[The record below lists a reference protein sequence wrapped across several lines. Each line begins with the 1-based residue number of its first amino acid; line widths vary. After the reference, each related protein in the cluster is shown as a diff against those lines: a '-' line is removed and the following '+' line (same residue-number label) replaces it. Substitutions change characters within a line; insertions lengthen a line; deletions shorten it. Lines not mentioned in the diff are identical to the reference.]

1 MFTIPLRITVVITA
15 PIRFPNNTT
24 CRSRA
29 EEMIDPASIPQ
40 LNKHF
45 RLQWEEAQDCYVLLY
60 PEGMVKL
67 NESAGLILSYVD
79 GVKTVATI
87 IAELTERF
95 PQVDSIASDIEEF
108 MATASAQRWVA
119 FS

>member
-1 MFTIPLRITVVITA
+1 
-15 PIRFPNNTT
+15 
-24 CRSRA
+24 
-29 EEMIDPASIPQ
+29 MIDPASIPQ

-45 RLQWEEAQDCYVLLY
+45 RLQWEDAQDCYVLLY

-67 NESAGLILSYVD
+67 NESAGMILSYVD
-79 GVKTVATI
+79 GTKTMCTI

-95 PQVDSIASDIEEF
+95 SQVEGIASDIEEF
-108 MATASAQRWVA
+108 MTTASAQRWVA